1 MTIGTRHQAAANH
14 DKAPKSAAIVQ
25 QFRLAFGADLK
36 VVHVR
41 EGAFTIGAPP
51 DLSAFNVVNGRDIH
65 IAEKASGRK

>member
-14 DKAPKSAAIVQ
+14 DKAPNAAKIVQ

-36 VVHVR
+36 VVYVN
-41 EGAFTIGAPP
+41 EGAFTVGAQP
-51 DLSAFNVVNGRDIH
+51 DFAGFNVVNGRDIH